1 MANSSKV
8 RIKWK
13 MKGFADLRN
22 DPGVLADLDRRA
34 KSIASQAG
42 EGFEARPARPGTK
55 GRAPRGRA
63 SVGTNS
69 FKGRLRQSRSNVL
82 ESSMWAGG

>member
-1 MANSSKV
+1 MAKNAKT
-8 RIKWK
+8 RIKWNI
-13 MKGFADLRN
+13 KGFAELRN

-34 KSIASQAG
+34 SAIASEAG